1 MTKMKREVT
10 VKNVKGSYDY
20 SPEEQSIRNHI
31 QDVLRKIFEEY
42 GYMPLETS
50 ILCHYDMLAGKYDES
65 NDLLNEIYKLSDQG
79 DRELG
84 LRYDLTVPFAKY
96 IALSK
101 DLRLPFKRYEM
112 GKVFRDGPVKVGRD
126 REFMQCDVDVVGM
139 DGNLI
144 EAELISLWLKGY
156 RKLGIDVYVKYNS
169 RNLMRGLIKE
179 VVDLDE
185 EGITKVVTV
194 IDKLDKMP
202 KNELIEEL
210 VKVGLSDENATRML
224 GYYDLSLDE
233 LKKTFA
239 DTRNS
244 MLEQGLSELS
254 NLRNILEEIGCGKDC
269 VFAPSLARGQDYYTG
284 NVFEVYAKNGE
295 LTCSL
300 GGGGRYD
307 KMITDFIDDG
317 NIYPAVGV
325 SFGLSTIYEIL
336 KMRNEKI
343 GNRVDIY
350 VIPMNTDVKALR
362 LANDLRQFG
371 YKVEL
376 EMTGRKLKKCFEYA
390 NKKEIPYVIVLGEDE
405 LKKREFKIKK
415 METGEEV
422 TVSMKELEEVPS
434 LLN

>member
-1 MTKMKREVT
+1 MKREVT

-101 DLRLPFKRYEM
+101 DLRLPFKRYEL

-156 RKLGIDVYVKYNS
+156 RELGIDVYVKYNS

-210 VKVGLSDENATRML
+210 VKVGLSEENATRML

-239 DTRNS
+239 V
-244 MLEQGLSELS
+244 
-254 NLRNILEEIGCGKDC
+254 RNILEEIGC
-269 VFAPSLARGQDYYTG
+269 
-284 NVFEVYAKNGE
+284 
-295 LTCSL
+295 
-300 GGGGRYD
+300 
-307 KMITDFIDDG
+307 
-317 NIYPAVGV
+317 
-325 SFGLSTIYEIL
+325 
-336 KMRNEKI
+336 
-343 GNRVDIY
+343 
-350 VIPMNTDVKALR
+350 
-362 LANDLRQFG
+362 
-371 YKVEL
+371 
-376 EMTGRKLKKCFEYA
+376 
-390 NKKEIPYVIVLGEDE
+390 
-405 LKKREFKIKK
+405 
-415 METGEEV
+415 
-422 TVSMKELEEVPS
+422 
-434 LLN
+434 

>member
-156 RKLGIDVYVKYNS
+156 RELGIDVYVKYNS

-210 VKVGLSDENATRML
+210 VKVGLSEENATRML

-254 NLRNILEEIGCGKDC
+254 NLKNILEEIGCEKDC

-317 NIYPAVGV
+317 NTYPAVGV

-343 GNRVDIY
+343 GNRIDIY

-362 LANDLRQFG
+362 LANDLRKFG

>member
-1 MTKMKREVT
+1 MKREVT

-156 RKLGIDVYVKYNS
+156 RELGIDVYVKYNS

-210 VKVGLSDENATRML
+210 VKVGLSEENATRML

-239 DTRNS
+239 NTDNS

-343 GNRVDIY
+343 GNRIDIY
-350 VIPMNTDVKALR
+350 VIPMNTDVKALK
-362 LANDLRQFG
+362 LANDLRKFG